1 MIEQAW
7 IIAIIP
13 LIAWFVIFLFA
24 KGLKEKVA
32 YVGILA
38 MSLSLLLSLITF
50 AQALGGSVEKSFPWA
65 VVGKVTIPIGFQV
78 DPLTAV
84 MLLVITI
91 VSLMVQIY
99 SVGYMHGDVRY
110 AKYYAIV
117 SLFSAAMLG
126 LVLANNFFWLVLSW
140 EIMGLSSY
148 LLISHWYEKP
158 EAAAAGMKAF
168 ITTRIGDIGL
178 LLGTILLFV
187 WTGSFEFN
195 VIAEKIHAGEL
206 SQGLVTAAAL
216 LVFAGGVGKSAQFPL
231 HVWLPDAMAGPT
243 PGSALIHAATMVA
256 AGVYLVARAYGI
268 FVATPYGLFWVALIG
283 GFTALFAA
291 SIATV
296 MTDIKK
302 VLAYST
308 VSQLGYMM
316 LGLGAGSYTA
326 GVFHLMTHA
335 FFKSLLFLA
344 SGSVIHAVHSQE
356 MHEMG
361 GLRKKLPITY
371 WTFLIG
377 TAALAGIPPF
387 SGFWSKDEILLA
399 AYRSPYPV
407 LFWMGVATAG
417 LTAYYM
423 TRAVILTFFG
433 QPRDHHKYEHAH
445 ESPPVMTVPLIILA
459 ILATV
464 SGFPGSPFMNHAFAE
479 FVKFGHG
486 HEAEPSTFVMLLAIG
501 AALLGVLVGV
511 AIYGYGLI
519 SREKAIRSLRPLY
532 LVLKNKYYVDEFY
545 LAVFVRGTVLLA
557 EVVGAFDKYVIDGI
571 VNLVGWLGVQLSFLS
586 GLFDKYVIDG
596 LVNGVAALTMAL
608 GNGVR
613 RLQTGYVQSYAI
625 TLFAGVVIGLIL
637 IQLIGG

>member
-1 MIEQAW
+1 
-7 IIAIIP
+7 
-13 LIAWFVIFLFA
+13 
-24 KGLKEKVA
+24 
-32 YVGILA
+32 
-38 MSLSLLLSLITF
+38 
-50 AQALGGSVEKSFPWA
+50 
-65 VVGKVTIPIGFQV
+65 
-78 DPLTAV
+78 
-84 MLLVITI
+84 
-91 VSLMVQIY
+91 
-99 SVGYMHGDVRY
+99 
-110 AKYYAIV
+110 
-117 SLFSAAMLG
+117 
-126 LVLANNFFWLVLSW
+126 
-140 EIMGLSSY
+140 
-148 LLISHWYEKP
+148 
-158 EAAAAGMKAF
+158 
-168 ITTRIGDIGL
+168 
-178 LLGTILLFV
+178 
-187 WTGSFEFN
+187 
-195 VIAEKIHAGEL
+195 
-206 SQGLVTAAAL
+206 
-216 LVFAGGVGKSAQFPL
+216 KSAQFPL

-268 FVATPYGLFWVALIG
+268 FVATPYALFWVALIG

-291 SIATV
+291 TIATV

-326 GVFHLMTHA
+326 GIFHLMTHA
-335 FFKSLLFLA
+335 FFKSLLFLG

-445 ESPPVMTVPLIILA
+445 ESPPVMTVPLV
-459 ILATV
+459 ILATLAAV
-464 SGFPGSPFMNHAFAE
+464 SGLPGSPFLHNAFGE

-486 HEAEPSTFVMLLAIG
+486 HEAEPSSFVMIIAIS
-501 AALLGVLVGV
+501 AALLGVLAGV
-511 AIYGYGLI
+511 AIYGYKVI
-519 SREKAIRSLRPLY
+519 SREKAIRSWRPLY

-545 LAVFVRGTVLLA
+545 MAIFVRGTVLLA
-557 EVVGAFDKYVIDGI
+557 EIVGFFDRYIIDGL
-571 VNLVGWLGVQLSFLS
+571 VNLVGWLGMQLSFLS

-596 LVNGVAALTMAL
+596 MVNGVAAITMAL
-608 GNGVR
+608 GNSAR
-613 RLQTGYVQSYAI
+613 RLQTGFVQSYAI